1 MAKIR
6 SMGATEVKIVGI
18 SADFGGVEAF
28 MQAGAD
34 MFVPK
39 PMKLQTLE
47 SMIQAVMHKKNMSG

>member
-1 MAKIR
+1 
-6 SMGATEVKIVGI
+6 MGATEVKIVGI

>member
-1 MAKIR
+1 M
-6 SMGATEVKIVGI
+6 KIVGI